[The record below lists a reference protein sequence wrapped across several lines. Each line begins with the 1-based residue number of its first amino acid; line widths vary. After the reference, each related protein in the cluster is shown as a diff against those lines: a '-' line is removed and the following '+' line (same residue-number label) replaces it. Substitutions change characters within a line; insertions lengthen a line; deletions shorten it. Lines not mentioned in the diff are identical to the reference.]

1 VVVVSAVQQATLRAL
16 AYARSLRPTEL
27 KALSVALDPEDA
39 TKLSEEWERVGIDIP
54 LEVVDSP
61 FRSLTRPLVSEIRK
75 LGPNPNDAVGVVI
88 PEPVVKGWFW
98 KPLHGQRALLI
109 KATLMFE
116 QHVLVFDV
124 PYRVGTDHRQKPRP
138 GEPEPAEA
146 AERPGG

>member
-16 AYARSLRPTEL
+16 SYAQSLRPSEL

-39 TKLSEEWERVGIDIP
+39 VKLSEEWQRAGIDIP

-61 FRSLTRPLVSEIRK
+61 FRSLTRPLLSEIRK
-75 LGPNPNDAVGVVI
+75 LSPNPNDAVGVVI

-109 KATLMFE
+109 KATLLFE
-116 QHVLVFDV
+116 QHVLVMDV
-124 PYRVGTDHRQKPRP
+124 PYQVALDHR
-138 GEPEPAEA
+138 PEPPPAEQPRT
-146 AERPGG
+146 AEHAES